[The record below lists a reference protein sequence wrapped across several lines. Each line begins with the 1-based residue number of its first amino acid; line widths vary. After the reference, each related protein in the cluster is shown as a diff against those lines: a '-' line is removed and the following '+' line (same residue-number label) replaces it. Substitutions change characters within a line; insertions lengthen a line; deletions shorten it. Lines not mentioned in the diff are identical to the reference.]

1 MMSKTDSVSQQPVAI
16 LRRAR
21 AGLAAQQPVGLRSSP
36 PLGVYVHLPWC
47 IRKCPYCDFNS
58 HVQPETLPEKA
69 YLDALRADL
78 EMSLPLVWG
87 RTVHSIFIGGGT
99 PSLFKPESIDRLLAD
114 LRACLRLSA
123 DAEITLEANP
133 GTFERMRF
141 RAYREAGVNRL
152 SLGVQSFDPRA
163 LQVLGRVHDREQA
176 LAAAQAA
183 REDFPSFNLDLMMAL
198 PGQDLDGL
206 RADLRQALAFE
217 PPHLSMYQLTL
228 EPNTLF
234 AALPPNDMLDDDA
247 AADLHEAAL
256 SDLAG
261 TELVRYEVSAFA
273 RAGHRA
279 RHNLNYWQF
288 GDYLGLGAGAH
299 GKLSFHDRIIR
310 QARWR
315 HPQTYMNQIAQG
327 APVEIERILTSADL
341 PFEFM
346 LNALRLVEGVPAAW
360 FEERTGLP
368 LSQVSG
374 PLERLQR
381 EGLLDSHPASLR
393 ATARGLSFL
402 NDLQA
407 AFLD

>member
-1 MMSKTDSVSQQPVAI
+1 MPSPPESAPQQRVEIVRRSRPQAGADSS
-16 LRRAR
+16 
-21 AGLAAQQPVGLRSSP
+21 VGLTSSP
-36 PLGVYVHLPWC
+36 PLAVYVHLPWC
-47 IRKCPYCDFNS
+47 VRKCPYCDFNS
-58 HVQPETLPEKA
+58 HAQPERLPEED
-69 YLDALRADL
+69 YLAALRLDL

-87 RTVHSIFIGGGT
+87 RTVHSVFIGGGT

-141 RAYREAGVNRL
+141 RAYRDAGINRL
-152 SLGVQSFDPRA
+152 SLGIQSFNDRA
-163 LQVLGRVHDREQA
+163 LQVLGRVHDRQQA

-183 REDFPSFNLDLMMAL
+183 REDFPTFNLDLMVAL
-198 PGQDLDGL
+198 PGQDPNAL
-206 RADLRQALAFE
+206 RADLAQAMVFE
-217 PPHLSMYQLTL
+217 PPHLSVYQLTL

-234 AALPPNDMLDDDA
+234 AARPPEGMPDDDTA
-247 AADLHEAAL
+247 AELHEAAL
-256 SDLAG
+256 ADIAR
-261 TELVRYEVSAFA
+261 TDLVRYEISAFA
-273 RAGHRA
+273 RPGHRA

-315 HPQTYMNQIAQG
+315 HPETYIAQSLKG
-327 APVEIERILTSADL
+327 AAVEIERPLTASDL

-346 LNALRLVEGVPAAW
+346 LNALRLVEGVPASW

-368 LSQVSG
+368 LTRISAT
-374 PLERLQR
+374 LERLQER
-381 EGLLDSHPASLR
+381 GLLDDHPGRIR
-393 ATARGLSFL
+393 ATPQGLAFL
-402 NDLQA
+402 NDLQS
-407 AFLD
+407 AFL